1 MYELPML
8 EGSLIL
14 KGGVGKQS
22 QLECCCDNTWLTVVV
37 HVHMENRTC
46 STPDVT

>member
-8 EGSLIL
+8 EGGLIL
-14 KGGVGKQS
+14 KGAS
-22 QLECCCDNTWLTVVV
+22 HRDCDNTWLTVVV